1 MPLVIRELN
10 IKVNVAPPPKQGAT
24 EAAAGSAGG
33 RGQADDAATIQ
44 RAVREILRIDTDK
57 KER

>member
-10 IKVNVAPPPKQGAT
+10 IKVNVGPPPKQGTT
-24 EAAAGSAGG
+24 ESPGGSAGG

-44 RAVREILRIDTDK
+44 RAVEEILRIDTDR

>member
-10 IKVNVAPPPKQGAT
+10 IKVNVAPPPKQGTT
-24 EAAAGSAGG
+24 EAAGGTASG

-44 RAVREILRIDTDK
+44 RAVEEILRIDTDR